1 MNTEYAIVFSVQF
14 YYYWIRLCLLCLL
27 LKIIF
32 LYYDDEFYF
41 LVIIFKSAFFSQ
53 KVFNPFYIS
62 GDIVYLFLPKVIYF
76 LAFCFLRKKNYLK
89 AKMENIPEN
98 TFIWSKY
105 FDAHSN
111 ICVGLDF

>member
-14 YYYWIRLCLLCLL
+14 YHYWIRLCLLCLL

-32 LYYDDEFYF
+32 LYYDDGFYF

-76 LAFCFLRKKNYLK
+76 FSILLLKKEKLFKSKDGKYSWEHVHLK
-89 AKMENIPEN
+89 
-98 TFIWSKY
+98 
-105 FDAHSN
+105 
-111 ICVGLDF
+111 